1 MYIQVN
7 NVLTQNWPK
16 PGSETCTLKHDA
28 HVSTNLTHALKDMRV
43 VLKPMPHLQL
53 VTLKH
58 MHVKQTLPMP
68 QKT

>member
-1 MYIQVN
+1 MNLIK
-7 NVLTQNWPK
+7 T
-16 PGSETCTLKHDA
+16 A
-28 HVSTNLTHALKDMRV
+28 HVSTNLSHALKDMRV
-43 VLKPMPHLQL
+43 VLKPMSHLQL